1 MKARVKA
8 TGEIVRVLQTS
19 NGDYEEFVTH
29 NLYCPDELAFD
40 VTDKDAIYNK
50 GCQDGWDEAVK
61 SEIPKIHPILKGSD
75 PDYWT
80 RLEHQYAGMAMQGMI
95 RRAYEAYCDDCANY
109 DNMIFEDA
117 QALLKD
123 HAEALADVCV
133 EYAHAL
139 VEELKG
145 KEERK

>member
-1 MKARVKA
+1 MRARVKA

-29 NLYCPDELAFD
+29 NLYCPDELVFD

-50 GCQDGWDEAVK
+50 GWQDGWDEAVK
-61 SEIPKIHPILKGSD
+61 SEIPKIHPKLKGSA

-80 RLEHQYAGMAMQGMI
+80 RLEHQYAGMAMQGMLNNSLLI
-95 RRAYEAYCDDCANY
+95 TG
-109 DNMIFEDA
+109 
-117 QALLKD
+117 LLKVNKSHED
-123 HAEALADVCV
+123 IVAEVTGTAIR
-133 EYAHAL
+133 YAHAL
-139 VEELKG
+139 VEKLKE

>member
-1 MKARVKA
+1 MKARIKA

-29 NLYCPDELAFD
+29 NLYCPDELIFD

-50 GCQDGWDEAVK
+50 GWQDGWDEAVK
-61 SEIPKIHPILKGSD
+61 SEIPKIHPKLKGLD

-80 RLEHQYAGMAMQGMI
+80 RLEHTYAGMAMQQLVHLVNVG
-95 RRAYEAYCDDCANY
+95 YEYVYEETAIIAMN
-109 DNMIFEDA
+109 F
-117 QALLKD
+117 
-123 HAEALADVCV
+123 
-133 EYAHAL
+133 AHAL
-139 VEELKG
+139 VEKL